1 MKRLWLSVLLLGF
14 GCDPSL
20 DTRTALIVSTMID
33 ADRDLIAARP
43 TLVSDKYEKMATG
56 LQPFLRGS
64 AQLFYR
70 DLSRYRSAS
79 ASVLH
84 GPGAEY
90 VRLYGD
96 IHLENLGTTFDV
108 EGALFDVIDF
118 DATVRGP
125 FGWEVRRA
133 ALSVRTA
140 LAVAGVSGP
149 ASDEVIRQLGQSYVQ
164 QISEQSEQSSIT
176 PYVVRAGSPSE
187 SRIITELL
195 QDGQK
200 RFDQQEE
207 ITQYTEWKDG
217 ERRFLRNSEQQD
229 LSLFWRSEL
238 PTLLAEYRRSRR
250 AAQGAD
256 SSFEILDAVQRVGSG
271 VASLP
276 NLRLWV
282 MVKGTRSGPAQQ
294 TAQGEWL
301 LEFKEERDPPFPTE
315 WLGRG
320 TLGNNAERVYQG
332 TIELFA
338 SATSE
343 ADLGYVVRGGT
354 SFQVRRVL
362 RGRRDLDV
370 ERLSD
375 RVRSGRYQERDL
387 SDLARSIGKL
397 LAVGH
402 AKNGSV
408 RAISSVLTKQDPDG
422 NSAVSELVS
431 ASASDQEQ
439 LEQDLFLFQQARKKN
454 GPLLGARTP

>member
-1 MKRLWLSVLLLGF
+1 MLRFLLPLLLLCF

-20 DTRTALIVSTMID
+20 DARSALIVGTMID

-43 TLVSDKYEKMATG
+43 MLVADKYEKMASG
-56 LQPFLRGS
+56 LQAFLRGS

-84 GPGAEY
+84 GPSAEL

-96 IHLENLGTTFDV
+96 IHLENLGATFDE

-118 DATVRGP
+118 DATVAGP

-140 LAVAGVSGP
+140 LAVAGIFGP
-149 ASDEVIRQLGQSYVQ
+149 QSDEVIRQLGQSYVQ
-164 QISEQSEQSSIT
+164 MISEQSEQLS

-200 RFDQQEE
+200 RSDQQEE
-207 ITQYTEWKDG
+207 ITQYSEWKDG
-217 ERRFLRNSEQQD
+217 QRRLLRNTEQQE
-229 LSLFWRSEL
+229 LSPFWLREL
-238 PTLLAEYRRSRR
+238 PALIAEYRRSRR
-250 AAQGAD
+250 IGVGQAE
-256 SSFEILDAVQRVGSG
+256 SFEVLDAVQRMGSG

-282 MVKGTRSGPAQQ
+282 LVQGARSGAAEKTP
-294 TAQGEWL
+294 QGEWI
-301 LEFKEERDPPFPTE
+301 LEFKEQRDPPFPTE

-320 TLGNNAERVYQG
+320 TLGNNAERVFLG
-332 TIELFA
+332 TLELLA

-343 ADLGYVVRGGT
+343 ADLGHVVRGGI

-370 ERLSD
+370 ARLAERLA
-375 RVRSGRYQERDL
+375 SGRYQERDL
-387 SDLARSIGKL
+387 HDLARSIGKL

-402 AKNGSV
+402 ARNGKA
-408 RAISSVLTKQDPDG
+408 RAIQRVLTSEDPDG
-422 NSAVSELVS
+422 NTVISALIT
-431 ASASDQEQ
+431 ASASDLAR
-439 LEQDLFLFQQARKKN
+439 LEQDLSLFQQARLTK